1 MAYNDIKNLLERLGV
16 EKHLRTEMTA
26 AVGLTDVINED
37 RMQKLERNCTL
48 SFRVHGECC
57 Y

>member
-1 MAYNDIKNLLERLGV
+1 MGV

-37 RMQKLERNCTL
+37 RMQKLERSYAL
-48 SFRVHGECC
+48 M
-57 Y
+57 

>member
-1 MAYNDIKNLLERLGV
+1 MTYIDIKNLLERMGV

-37 RMQKLERNCTL
+37 RMQKLERSYAL
-48 SFRVHGECC
+48 M
-57 Y
+57 

>member
-1 MAYNDIKNLLERLGV
+1 MTYIDIKNLLERMGV

-37 RMQKLERNCTL
+37 RMQKLER
-48 SFRVHGECC
+48 SYAVM
-57 Y
+57 